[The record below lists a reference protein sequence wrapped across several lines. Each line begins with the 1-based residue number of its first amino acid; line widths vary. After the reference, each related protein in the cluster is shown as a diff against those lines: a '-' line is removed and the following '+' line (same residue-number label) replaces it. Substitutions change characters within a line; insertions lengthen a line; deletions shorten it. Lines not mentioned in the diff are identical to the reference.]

1 MARNR
6 QDFTEI
12 LYLNLTG
19 SNIAAFSYSENSYAT
34 QFLYKPPRNVCDDS
48 WQTFKNARRSTT
60 TNTTTL
66 TAGSLSP
73 LSTKYKGPLLMTNFA
88 TFGPDSFIDTFPAA
102 YAAMEAESKATGA
115 VTMDSSDIWIAN
127 PPLSNLILDKSEG
140 PFYDLC
146 ISFDILGDE
155 EWSPAGSSISA
166 RLQWFTNNADRFPSV
181 FTAAAYLCNAQLLS
195 DVYQNLGKDLEIP
208 SISLLGIV
216 LVSILIGIY
225 LIPLLILGLY
235 TGNPVRWTGHLDSF
249 VMLRFRAPA
258 GVKVF
263 PIWTMC

>member
-1 MARNR
+1 
-6 QDFTEI
+6 
-12 LYLNLTG
+12 
-19 SNIAAFSYSENSYAT
+19 
-34 QFLYKPPRNVCDDS
+34 
-48 WQTFKNARRSTT
+48 
-60 TNTTTL
+60 
-66 TAGSLSP
+66 
-73 LSTKYKGPLLMTNFA
+73 MTNFA

-195 DVYQNLGKDLEIP
+195 VFSGARMCTRTSGRIWRFHP
-208 SISLLGIV
+208 SRCWELYSSLSLSA
-216 LVSILIGIY
+216 SI
-225 LIPLLILGLY
+225 
-235 TGNPVRWTGHLDSF
+235 
-249 VMLRFRAPA
+249 
-258 GVKVF
+258 
-263 PIWTMC
+263 